1 MSQPLG
7 GAVAA
12 RPMVVAN
19 WKMNGLRRDSR
30 DLVRAFAKIKREAGK
45 VACDIVVCPP
55 ATLMFELR
63 DVLQGA
69 GLELGGQ
76 DCHGAAKGA
85 HTGDISADMLVD
97 SGCGYVILGHSER
110 RADHGETNELVRD
123 KVSAALHAGLQAILC
138 VGESEQER
146 DAGGALEVVGE
157 QLEKS
162 LSAEANV
169 ASVAIA
175 YEPVWAI
182 GTGRTPSMA
191 EIGDMHCHIRKTYDA
206 IKTGGENGLR
216 VLYGGSDKSENAADI
231 LSIAGVDGALVGGA
245 SMSAESFWNICA
257 HYGS

>member
-1 MSQPLG
+1 MRPRL
-7 GAVAA
+7 VA
-12 RPMVVAN
+12 AN

-30 DLVRAFAKIKREAGK
+30 DLARALAELKGGAGE

-55 ATLMFELR
+55 ATLLFELR

-69 GLELGGQ
+69 GVALGGQ
-76 DCHGAAKGA
+76 DCHGAEKGA
-85 HTGDISADMLVD
+85 HTGDISAEMLVD

-110 RADHGETNELVRD
+110 RANHGETNEMVRD
-123 KVSAALHAGLQAILC
+123 KISAALRAGLGAILC

-146 DAGGALEVVGE
+146 DAGRALEVVGE

-162 LSAEANV
+162 LPAEGD
-169 ASVAIA
+169 SGSIAIA

-191 EIGDMHCHIRKTYDA
+191 EIGDMHGHIRKTYGA
-206 IKTGGENGLR
+206 IKTSGESGLR
-216 VLYGGSDKSENAADI
+216 VLYGGSVKAENAADI

-245 SMSAESFWNICA
+245 SLSAESFWTICA
-257 HYGS
+257 QYGR